1 MKLPYFLI
9 DAFTDRA
16 FTGNPAAVYV
26 LKEPLSDDLMQKI
39 AAEMNLSETA
49 FVLRSRNAT
58 RLRWF
63 TPTTEVDLCGHA
75 TLASAHALFTAVDQP
90 QRGVITFDS
99 ASGAL
104 ICKQTPAGIR
114 LDFPATP
121 PSPMP
126 TDAIIC
132 EQLGVTDP
140 IYFGQSKF
148 DYLIHLPREEDVQAL
163 APNFSALAGIATRG
177 FIVTAEANAADLD
190 FVSRFFAPA
199 TGVNEDPVTG
209 SAHCCLG
216 PYWATYLK
224 KPALHAAQRS
234 ERGGSLAV
242 EVVADRVL
250 LTGRAVLVGRGELL
264 L

>member
-75 TLASAHALFTAVDQP
+75 TLASAHALFTAIDQP
-90 QRGVITFDS
+90 RSGVITFDS

-104 ICKQTPAGIR
+104 ICKQTPVGIR

-121 PSPMP
+121 PSPVP

-216 PYWATYLK
+216 PYWARYLN

-234 ERGGSLAV
+234 ERGGRLAV

>member
-9 DAFTDRA
+9 DAFTDQA
-16 FTGNPAAVYV
+16 FAGNPAAVYV
-26 LKEPLSDDLMQKI
+26 LRTPIADNLMQRI
-39 AAEMNLSETA
+39 AGEMNLSETA
-49 FVLRSRNAT
+49 FILQGPSAT
-58 RLRWF
+58 TLRWF

-75 TLASAHALFTAVDQP
+75 TLASAHALFTAIDQP
-90 QRGVITFDS
+90 QCGAITFSS

-104 ICKQTPAGIR
+104 TCEQTADGIR

-121 PSPMP
+121 PTPMP
-126 TDAIIC
+126 QDDFIL
-132 EQLGVTDP
+132 EHLGISDP
-140 IYFGQSKF
+140 LYFGQSKF
-148 DYLIHLPREEDVQAL
+148 DYLIQVASAEQVLML
-163 APNFSALAGIATRG
+163 TPNFSALAAVATRG
-177 FIVTAEANAADLD
+177 FIVTAEAEAPDLD

-216 PYWATYLK
+216 PYWAQHLNK
-224 KPALHAAQRS
+224 HHLRAAQRS
-234 ERGGSLAV
+234 KRGGRLTV
-242 EVVADRVL
+242 EVVEARVL

>member
-9 DAFTDRA
+9 DAFTDQA

-75 TLASAHALFTAVDQP
+75 TLASAHALFTAIDQP
-90 QRGVITFDS
+90 RSGVITFDS

-121 PSPMP
+121 PSPVP
-126 TDAIIC
+126 TDAIIFK
-132 EQLGVTDP
+132 QLGVTDP

-216 PYWATYLK
+216 PYWARYLN

-234 ERGGSLAV
+234 ERGGNLAV

>member
-1 MKLPYFLI
+1 
-9 DAFTDRA
+9 
-16 FTGNPAAVYV
+16 
-26 LKEPLSDDLMQKI
+26 
-39 AAEMNLSETA
+39 
-49 FVLRSRNAT
+49 
-58 RLRWF
+58 
-63 TPTTEVDLCGHA
+63 
-75 TLASAHALFTAVDQP
+75 
-90 QRGVITFDS
+90 
-99 ASGAL
+99 
-104 ICKQTPAGIR
+104 

-216 PYWATYLK
+216 PYWATYLN

>member
-75 TLASAHALFTAVDQP
+75 TLASAHALFTAIDQP
-90 QRGVITFDS
+90 RSGVITFDS

-121 PSPMP
+121 PSPVP

-216 PYWATYLK
+216 PYWATYLN

-234 ERGGSLAV
+234 ERGGNLAV

>member
-75 TLASAHALFTAVDQP
+75 TLASAHALFTAIDQP
-90 QRGVITFDS
+90 RSDVITFDS

-104 ICKQTPAGIR
+104 ICKQTPVGIR

-121 PSPMP
+121 PSPVP

-216 PYWATYLK
+216 PYWATV
-224 KPALHAAQRS
+224 PEQACSA
-234 ERGGSLAV
+234 RGPTLRTWRQLSG
-242 EVVADRVL
+242 
-250 LTGRAVLVGRGELL
+250 
-264 L
+264 

>member
-75 TLASAHALFTAVDQP
+75 TLASAHALFTAIDQP
-90 QRGVITFDS
+90 RSDVITFDS

-104 ICKQTPAGIR
+104 ICKQTPVGIR

-121 PSPMP
+121 PSPVP

-216 PYWATYLK
+216 PYWARYLN

-234 ERGGSLAV
+234 ERGGNLAV

>member
-16 FTGNPAAVYV
+16 FSGNPAAVYV
-26 LKEPLSDDLMQKI
+26 LSTPIPNDLMQKI

-49 FVLRSRNAT
+49 IVHQGPGST
-58 RLRWF
+58 TLRWF

-75 TLASAHALFTAVDQP
+75 TLASAHALFTAIDQP
-90 QRGVITFDS
+90 QSGVITFSS

-104 ICKQTPAGIR
+104 TCEQTADGIR

-121 PSPMP
+121 PTPVP
-126 TDAIIC
+126 QNDFIL
-132 EQLGVTDP
+132 EHLGITDP
-140 IYFGQSKF
+140 VYFGQSKF
-148 DYLIHLPREEDVQAL
+148 DYLIQVASAEQVQSL
-163 APNFSALAGIATRG
+163 TPNFSALAAVATRG
-177 FIVTAEANAADLD
+177 FIVTAEAAEPDLD

-216 PYWATYLK
+216 PYWARHLNK
-224 KPALHAAQRS
+224 HHLRAAQRS
-234 ERGGSLAV
+234 KRGGSLTV
-242 EVVADRVL
+242 EVIEARVL
-250 LTGRAVLVGRGELL
+250 LTGRAILVGRGELL

>member
-75 TLASAHALFTAVDQP
+75 TLASAHALFTAIDQP
-90 QRGVITFDS
+90 RSGVITFDS

-104 ICKQTPAGIR
+104 ICKQTPVGIR

-216 PYWATYLK
+216 PYWATYLN

-234 ERGGSLAV
+234 ERGGNLAV

>member
-75 TLASAHALFTAVDQP
+75 TLASAHALFTAIDQP
-90 QRGVITFDS
+90 RSGVITFDS

-104 ICKQTPAGIR
+104 ICKQTPVGIR

-121 PSPMP
+121 PSPVP

-216 PYWATYLK
+216 PYWATYLN

-234 ERGGSLAV
+234 ERGGNLAV

>member
-1 MKLPYFLI
+1 
-9 DAFTDRA
+9 
-16 FTGNPAAVYV
+16 
-26 LKEPLSDDLMQKI
+26 
-39 AAEMNLSETA
+39 
-49 FVLRSRNAT
+49 
-58 RLRWF
+58 
-63 TPTTEVDLCGHA
+63 
-75 TLASAHALFTAVDQP
+75 
-90 QRGVITFDS
+90 
-99 ASGAL
+99 
-104 ICKQTPAGIR
+104 

-121 PSPMP
+121 PSPKP
-126 TDAIIC
+126 LELNIC
-132 EQLGVTDP
+132 AQLGVTDP

-148 DYLIHLPREEDVQAL
+148 DYLIHLPREADVLGL

-177 FIVTAEANAADLD
+177 FIVTAEAKAADLD

-216 PYWATYLK
+216 PYWAAHLN

-234 ERGGSLAV
+234 QRGGSLTV

-250 LTGRAVLVGRGELL
+250 LTGRAILVGRGELL

>member
-9 DAFTDRA
+9 DAFTDQA
-16 FTGNPAAVYV
+16 FAGNPAAVYV
-26 LKEPLSDDLMQKI
+26 LDRPISDALMQKI
-39 AAEMNLSETA
+39 AGEMNLSETV
-49 FVLRSRNAT
+49 FVLQDGNVI

-75 TLASAHALFTAVDQP
+75 TLASAHALFTAIDQP
-90 QRGVITFDS
+90 LSGALTFDS

-104 ICKQTPAGIR
+104 ICEQTADGIR
-114 LDFPATP
+114 LDFPETP

-126 TDAIIC
+126 PDAIIC

-140 IYFGQSKF
+140 IYFGRSTF
-148 DYLIHLPREEDVQAL
+148 DYLIHLSREDDLLAL
-163 APNFSALAGIATRG
+163 APNFSALAGIETRG
-177 FIVTAEANAADLD
+177 FIVTAKANAEDLD

-216 PYWATYLK
+216 PYWAAHLN
-224 KPALHAAQRS
+224 KPTLRAAQRS
-234 ERGGSLAV
+234 ERGGRLKV
-242 EVVADRVL
+242 EVASGRVL
-250 LTGRAVLVGRGELL
+250 LTGHAVLIGRGELL

>member
-75 TLASAHALFTAVDQP
+75 TLASAHALFTAIDQP
-90 QRGVITFDS
+90 RSDVITFDS

-216 PYWATYLK
+216 PYWATYLN

-234 ERGGSLAV
+234 ERGGRLAV

>member
-75 TLASAHALFTAVDQP
+75 TLASAHALFTAIDQP
-90 QRGVITFDS
+90 RSDVITFDS

-121 PSPMP
+121 PSPVP

-216 PYWATYLK
+216 PYWARYLN

-234 ERGGSLAV
+234 ERGGNLAV

>member
-9 DAFTDRA
+9 DAFTDQA

-49 FVLRSRNAT
+49 FVLQGRNAT

-75 TLASAHALFTAVDQP
+75 TLASAHALFTAIDQP
-90 QRGVITFDS
+90 RSGVITFDS

-104 ICKQTPAGIR
+104 ICEQTPAGIR
-114 LDFPATP
+114 LNFPATP
-121 PSPMP
+121 PSPKP
-126 TDAIIC
+126 LELNIC
-132 EQLGVTDP
+132 AQLGVTDP

-148 DYLIHLPREEDVQAL
+148 DYLIHLSREEDMLGL

-177 FIVTAEANAADLD
+177 FIVTAEAKAADLD

-216 PYWATYLK
+216 PYWAAHLN

-234 ERGGSLAV
+234 QRGGSLTV

-250 LTGRAVLVGRGELL
+250 LTGRAILVGRGELL